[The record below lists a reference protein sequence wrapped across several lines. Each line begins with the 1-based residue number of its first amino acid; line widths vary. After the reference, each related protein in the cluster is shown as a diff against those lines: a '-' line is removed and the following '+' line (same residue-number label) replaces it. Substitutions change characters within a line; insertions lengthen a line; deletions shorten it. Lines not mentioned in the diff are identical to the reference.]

1 MPYRRTIRKPTR
13 WTPEEWSQI
22 EEAARERGVPPIRY
36 VREAALAA
44 KLPPLARSRVYAYQ
58 GAYELVRQLKRLL
71 NNLNQLLHLA
81 EDDGAEAQV
90 FALESVIATT
100 EAAVPAA
107 AAFRGKADA
116 LVAAVVEAGRAL
128 NDTARDG
135 NSIKELP
142 PEDELGVALCGIILA
157 VQQVQRA

>member
-1 MPYRRTIRKPTR
+1 MRPCRTIRKPTR
-13 WTPEEWSQI
+13 WTPDEWRQI
-22 EEAARERGVPPIRY
+22 EKLARARGVPPLRY
-36 VREAALAA
+36 VREAALAG
-44 KLPPLARSRVYAYQ
+44 KLPPPVQAQVRARQ
-58 GAYELVRQLKRLL
+58 GSLELVRQLKRLL

-116 LVAAVVEAGRAL
+116 LVATVVEAGRAL

-135 NSIKELP
+135 NTVKELP
-142 PEDELGVALCGIILA
+142 PDDELGVALGGIILA

>member
-1 MPYRRTIRKPTR
+1 M
-13 WTPEEWSQI
+13 
-22 EEAARERGVPPIRY
+22 ARARGVPPLRY
-36 VREAALAA
+36 VREAALAG
-44 KLPPLARSRVYAYQ
+44 KLPPRVQAQARGSH
-58 GAYELVRQLKRLL
+58 ELVRQLKRLL

-135 NSIKELP
+135 NTVKELP
-142 PEDELGVALCGIILA
+142 PDDELGVALGGIILA